1 MRAARASARPAIAAA
16 MAAALAAAPCAAQE
30 GSAGGSGDAAL
41 DATKVIQGIYVS
53 LAAVE
58 TAARAGSP
66 FGAIGDHVSAGAFD
80 EWKLSSSAYSTYSLS
95 FRSRGVSAQVSA
107 WAQAD
112 ASEDFSGAIGQAWV
126 KATFGEGWALAFGRR
141 ELQWKDGGYW
151 NPSDV
156 VNYRLNWDLVGGA
169 EGGEARGRDSI
180 ELIGLLP
187 FMDFNLDLSAATAF
201 SSDYAD
207 LEKLPLYLAAGSI
220 LYPFELRAKAALQKD
235 RLPILGASLKLSLT
249 GIDLYGD
256 LAWLFDHPLAAE
268 LGFGR
273 ARGSWPRFCVGGS
286 WSADIGRSKLAR
298 SLNLRLEY
306 LHQGDGLLAAQGESF
321 LDLLSSYVAAEDWGD
336 AERDASAWDGRFF
349 ALYRDYALLAI
360 DLGEIAN
367 AHLGL
372 SASGLAN
379 LDDGSLVL
387 RGKLGWTPKSLVTIS
402 LASTGYFGPEGS
414 EARALPKAFDCSL
427 TLSKSF

>member
-1 MRAARASARPAIAAA
+1 MSAGRVSIRPALGAAL
-16 MAAALAAAPCAAQE
+16 AAALAAAAPCAAQD
-30 GSAGGSGDAAL
+30 AGL

-53 LAAVE
+53 LAATE
-58 TAARAGSP
+58 SMAREGSP
-66 FGAIGDHVSAGAFD
+66 FLRAVGDLD
-80 EWKLSSSAYSTYSLS
+80 EWGLASSAYTSYSLS
-95 FRSRGVSAQVSA
+95 FRSRGVSGQVSA

-112 ASEDFSGAIGQAWV
+112 ASEDLAGAIGQAWI

-156 VNYRLNWDLVGGA
+156 VNYRLRWDLVSGA
-169 EGGEARGRDSI
+169 DGGEARGRDSI
-180 ELIGLLP
+180 ELLGLLP

-201 SSDYAD
+201 SADYAD

-235 RLPILGASLKLSLT
+235 RLPILGAALKLSLT

-256 LAWLFDHPLAAE
+256 LAWFFDHPLAAE
-268 LGFGR
+268 LDPSF
-273 ARGSWPRFCVGGS
+273 ASAEGSWPRFCVGGT
-286 WSADIGRSKLAR
+286 WSADISRSKLAK

-306 LHQGDGLLAAQGESF
+306 LHQADGLMADQGGAFFARLGSYDLTTDFDLYAA
-321 LDLLSSYVAAEDWGD
+321 DAA
-336 AERDASAWDGRFF
+336 AWDGRFF
-349 ALYRDYALLAI
+349 ALYRDYAILVL

-387 RGKLGWTPKSLVTIS
+387 RGALSWKPKDLVTIS
-402 LASTGYFGPEGS
+402 LGSTGYFGPAGS
-414 EARALPKAFDCSL
+414 EARSLPKVFDCTL
-427 TLSKSF
+427 ALSKSF